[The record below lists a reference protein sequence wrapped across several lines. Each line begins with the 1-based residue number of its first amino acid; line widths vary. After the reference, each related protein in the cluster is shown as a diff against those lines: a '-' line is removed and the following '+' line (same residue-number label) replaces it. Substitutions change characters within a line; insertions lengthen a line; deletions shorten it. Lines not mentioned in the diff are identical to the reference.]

1 MLATDFTGA
10 ACVPTVHQE
19 MEESELHY
27 KAVNSHL
34 IAQVCQHMWISPT
47 GHSFHQYEL
56 NLGAVAT
63 VTPV

>member
-1 MLATDFTGA
+1 M
-10 ACVPTVHQE
+10 PTVHQE
-19 MEESELHY
+19 MEESELHC

-34 IAQVCQHMWISPT
+34 IAQVCQHMWFSPT
-47 GHSFHQYEL
+47 GHSFDQHEL